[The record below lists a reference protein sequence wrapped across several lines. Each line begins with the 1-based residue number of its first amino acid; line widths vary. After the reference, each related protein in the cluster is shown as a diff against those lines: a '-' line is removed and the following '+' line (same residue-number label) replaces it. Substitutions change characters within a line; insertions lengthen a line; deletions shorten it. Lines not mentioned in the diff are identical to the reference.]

1 LRFSLDAVEKV
12 KSSFFEATLGLFGQC
27 QKKAVSLAKIQAAS
41 IYLKAI
47 QALHKQAVVL
57 ALALFVSFT
66 LAVAIVVAPF
76 MVVLFAPL
84 APSAKFVLVC
94 LLAVLDLAIPSI
106 LLSRLLSER
115 KWMEITKARDF
126 ISQALQEN

>member
-1 LRFSLDAVEKV
+1 MDALDKV
-12 KSSFFEATLGLFGQC
+12 KDFLFESTLGLFGRC
-27 QKKAVSLAKIQAAS
+27 QKKAVSLAKIQAAAV
-41 IYLKAI
+41 YLKAI
-47 QALHKQAVVL
+47 QALHKQAVIL
-57 ALALFVSFT
+57 ALVLFVGFV

-76 MVVLFAPL
+76 MIVLFAPL
-84 APSAKFVLVC
+84 VPGVKFLLVC